1 MNVLAHKMLL
11 GAALITATACTPPE
25 GDRFFVRTGGADLY
39 VHVQGDVESDVF
51 LLMLH
56 GGPGGNGAVYNLGLA
71 SRTIE
76 EKAAIVYWDQRG
88 QGASRGAYSPS
99 GFDIDTIIDD
109 TVVLVEVLHERY
121 GDDAEVYLF
130 GHSWGGL
137 LGTAALLRTDLQ
149 NDIAGW
155 INSDGP
161 HDLPLLNRYLIDML
175 SEFAL
180 EEIAAGRFVDDWADS
195 LKTIHEMDVDNLKLS
210 DISALNQMAYE
221 AELRIADLRY
231 EEEYTLSE
239 LSTYLFNPPVAAL
252 AQLFTSYWTA
262 ILLMDEIEST
272 SLTGLDAIEVP
283 TLLLWGAYDFVVP
296 PQLGYDQLDAIGT
309 DNASLVIF
317 GHAGHSPMI
326 NQPTEFAEVILDF
339 VSSP

>member
-1 MNVLAHKMLL
+1 
-11 GAALITATACTPPE
+11 
-25 GDRFFVRTGGADLY
+25 
-39 VHVQGDVESDVF
+39 
-51 LLMLH
+51 
-56 GGPGGNGAVYNLGLA
+56 
-71 SRTIE
+71 
-76 EKAAIVYWDQRG
+76 
-88 QGASRGAYSPS
+88 
-99 GFDIDTIIDD
+99 
-109 TVVLVEVLHERY
+109 VVLVEVLHERY

>member
-1 MNVLAHKMLL
+1 
-11 GAALITATACTPPE
+11 
-25 GDRFFVRTGGADLY
+25 
-39 VHVQGDVESDVF
+39 
-51 LLMLH
+51 MLH

-76 EKAAIVYWDQRG
+76 KEAAMVYWDQRG

-99 GFDIDTIIDD
+99 GVDIGAIIED
-109 TVVLVEVLHERY
+109 TVILVDVLHERY
-121 GDDAEVYLF
+121 GDDTEVYLF

-137 LGTAALLRTDLQ
+137 LGTAALLQTDLQ

-175 SEFAL
+175 SEIAL
-180 EEIAAGRFVDDWADS
+180 EEIAAGRFLDEWTDA
-195 LKTIHEMDVDNLKLS
+195 LKAIHKMDVDDLSLS
-210 DISALNQMAYE
+210 DISTLNQMAYE
-221 AELRIADLRY
+221 AELRIGELRY
-231 EEEYTLSE
+231 DEEYTLSE

-262 ILLMDEIEST
+262 VLLMEEIETT

-296 PQLGYDQLDAIGT
+296 PQLGLDQLDAIGR
-309 DNASLVIF
+309 DNASLVLF

-326 NQPTEFAEVILDF
+326 NQPVEFAEAILDF